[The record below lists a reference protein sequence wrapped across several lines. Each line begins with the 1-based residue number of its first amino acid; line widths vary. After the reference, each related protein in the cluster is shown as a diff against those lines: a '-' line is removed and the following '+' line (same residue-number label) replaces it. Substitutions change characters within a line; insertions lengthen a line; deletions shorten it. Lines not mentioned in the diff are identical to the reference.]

1 MGLRREGRRMLA
13 DAQGRGV
20 GSVGSN
26 GGESTSWAASDRCGS
41 PLTPRRE
48 TASTRIDRDGLLVK
62 ALQRRETAA
71 AEVLVASH
79 GERADRLAK
88 SIAGRPQ
95 EAAERVQE
103 AD

>member
-62 ALQRRETAA
+62 ALQRREPAA
-71 AEVLVASH
+71 AELLVPSYRD
-79 GERADRLAK
+79 RADRLPK
-88 SIAGRPQ
+88 SNAGSAQDPQ
-95 EAAERVQE
+95 EIV
-103 AD
+103 